1 MRRLRRPAAC
11 VSLLVFLIAASLA
24 LGPTVQ
30 EAKPDPKPETPKAG
44 AEKKKG
50 HDEADTPLAQQM
62 ERIDAA
68 LHMLKRGVR
77 DPAQRDACLTEITN
91 AQQACLAS
99 KLLAPKMTPSLPEG
113 ERAAFLRDY
122 KKGIAAL
129 LIEFTNLEVALLDGD
144 AEKSVAIWKKLESME
159 DEGHNRF
166 TNE

>member
-1 MRRLRRPAAC
+1 MRRLRRPATC

-30 EAKPDPKPETPKAG
+30 EAKPDPKPDAPKSR

-50 HDEADTPLAQQM
+50 HDEGDTPLAQQM

-77 DPAQRDACLTEITN
+77 DPAQRDACFIEIIN
-91 AQQACLAS
+91 AQQACFAS
-99 KLLAPKMTPSLPEG
+99 KLLAPKMTPSIPEG

-129 LIEFTNLEVALLDGD
+129 LIEFTNLEVAVLDGETER
-144 AEKSVAIWKKLESME
+144 AVALHKKLESME

>member
-1 MRRLRRPAAC
+1 MRRLRRPATC
-11 VSLLVFLIAASLA
+11 VSLLVFLIAASFA
-24 LGPTVQ
+24 LGLTVQ
-30 EAKPDPKPETPKAG
+30 EAKPDPKPDAPKSR

-50 HDEADTPLAQQM
+50 HDEGDTPLAQQM

-99 KLLAPKMTPSLPEG
+99 KLLAPKMTPSIPEG
-113 ERAAFLRDY
+113 ERAAFLCDY

-129 LIEFTNLEVALLDGD
+129 LIEFTNLEVAVLDGETER
-144 AEKSVAIWKKLESME
+144 AVALHKKLESME

>member
-1 MRRLRRPAAC
+1 
-11 VSLLVFLIAASLA
+11 
-24 LGPTVQ
+24 
-30 EAKPDPKPETPKAG
+30 
-44 AEKKKG
+44 
-50 HDEADTPLAQQM
+50 M

-99 KLLAPKMTPSLPEG
+99 KLLAPKMTPSIPEG

-129 LIEFTNLEVALLDGD
+129 LIEFTNLEVAVLDGETER
-144 AEKSVAIWKKLESME
+144 AVALHKKLESME

>member
-1 MRRLRRPAAC
+1 
-11 VSLLVFLIAASLA
+11 VSLLVFLVAASLA

-50 HDEADTPLAQQM
+50 HDEGDTPLAQQM

-91 AQQACLAS
+91 AQQACLAA
-99 KLLAPKMTPSLPEG
+99 KLLTPKMAPTVPEAD
-113 ERAAFLRDY
+113 RPAFVRDFR
-122 KKGIAAL
+122 KGVAAL
-129 LIEFTNLEVALLDGD
+129 LVEFTNLEVAVLDGETER
-144 AEKSVAIWKKLESME
+144 AVALHKKLESME

>member
-1 MRRLRRPAAC
+1 MDARRWIAI
-11 VSLLVFLIAASLA
+11 LLASAVAVAFA
-24 LGPTVQ
+24 LGTPAQ
-30 EAKPDPKPETPKAG
+30 EAKPDPKQDAPKSG

-68 LHMLKRGVR
+68 MQMLKRGVR
-77 DPAQRDACLTEITN
+77 DASKRDACLAEVAN
-91 AQQACLAS
+91 AQQACVAS
-99 KLLAPKMTPSLPEG
+99 KLLTPKMAPTVPDG
-113 ERAAFLRDY
+113 ERAAFVRDY
-122 KKGIAAL
+122 RKGVASL

-144 AEKSVAIWKKLESME
+144 AEKSVAIYKKLEAME